1 VSIHSN
7 PEIERIVDTATTIA
21 KDYNHQYVTLEHLL
35 IALVEYPEFNK
46 TLVTFG
52 VEIEE
57 LLRDLY
63 DYIGKQEY
71 LVTIVPPPESIDQ
84 TEASQRTEDKN
95 SIDSKKDKKSNSK
108 ELAKSSMIP
117 QRTHSLERVFNRAF
131 TQVLFSAREQMETID
146 LYLSISQE
154 TNSHAAYF
162 LLKWGINRR
171 QLVEYYTKVHGITK
185 KSKEVKSNYS
195 NKILEE
201 FCTNL
206 NTQVTEG
213 KIDPVIGRA
222 TELEEIAQVLARRQ
236 KSNVLMIGDPGVGKT
251 AIAEG
256 LAHKIVDGDVPKYLI
271 PYTVYNLEIGSL
283 LAGSKYRG
291 EFEEKL
297 KDVLAALNQKG
308 NTILFIDEAHQ
319 MQGAGSGGSSSV
331 DFANMLKPALAKG
344 NIKVIAS
351 TTFEEYTQSF
361 EKDRALMRRFYK
373 LNIDEPTADI
383 SKDILRGLRTHFE
396 KFHNGKISDE
406 AIDSSVDLS
415 VRYQPDRKLPDKA
428 IDLIDMSC
436 ARLKIAK
443 EKFTVEKT
451 DIVDTISKATKIPRE
466 NLLTEKAN
474 KSLTNLDATIKDNLY
489 GQDSAVEQVLEKI
502 YVAKAGMKAHDKP
515 VGNFLF
521 LGPTGTGKTEFCK
534 LLSDALSMKLL
545 RFDMSE
551 YQEKHAMAKLI
562 GAPPGYVGYE
572 DGNLGGGLLISEVE
586 RNPHSII
593 LLDEIE
599 KAHPDISNLLLQ
611 IMDEGSVTGSNGKKA
626 DCRNA
631 ILILTSNLGSADGE
645 ANAIG
650 FGRDLKKTGT
660 DDEAAKKFFKPEFR
674 NRLDAVVKFAKL
686 EKISMKKI
694 VVKFLQELNVLLQ
707 EKEIRIRPSES
718 IVDHLT
724 DIGFDPTM
732 GARPLSRKINELIKV
747 PLSKK
752 ILFEAIEP
760 GSIVSI
766 EWKDEEIK
774 FTVQPPELNNLLEDK
789 TVDKD
794 GFIVL

>member
-1 VSIHSN
+1 MSIHSN
-7 PEIERIVDTATTIA
+7 PEIENIVNTATTIA
-21 KDYNHQYVTLEHLL
+21 KDYNHEYVTLEHLL
-35 IALVEYPEFNK
+35 IALVEYPAFNK
-46 TLVTFG
+46 LLIDFG
-52 VEIEE
+52 VEAEE

-63 DYIGKQEY
+63 EYIGKQDY
-71 LVTIVPPPESIDQ
+71 LVAPATV
-84 TEASQRTEDKN
+84 TE
-95 SIDSKKDKKSNSK
+95 
-108 ELAKSSMIP
+108 LVP

-146 LYLSISQE
+146 LFLSVSQE
-154 TNSHAAYF
+154 PNSHAAYF
-162 LLKWGINRR
+162 LLKWGVNRR
-171 QLVEYYTKVHGITK
+171 GLVEFYSQTHGHLNKKPTKD
-185 KSKEVKSNYS
+185 VKNNYD
-195 NKILEE
+195 KILDEY
-201 FCTNL
+201 CTDL
-206 NTQVTEG
+206 NQQVKDG

-222 TELEEIAQVLARRQ
+222 VELEEIAQVLARRS

-256 LAHKIVDGDVPKYLI
+256 LAHKIVNSEIPEYLL
-271 PYTVYNLEIGSL
+271 PYTVFNLEIGSL

-297 KDVLAALNQKG
+297 KDVLASLNAKG
-308 NTILFIDEAHQ
+308 NCILFIDEAHQ
-319 MQGAGSGGSSSV
+319 MQGAGAGGSSSV

-351 TTFEEYTQSF
+351 TTYEEYTQSF

-373 LNIDEPTADI
+373 LNIDEPTPAVA
-383 SKDILRGLRTHFE
+383 KDILYGLRTHFE
-396 KFHNGKISDE
+396 KFHSGVIADE
-406 AIDSSVDLS
+406 AIETAVDLS
-415 VRYQPDRKLPDKA
+415 VRYQTDKRLPDKA

-436 ARLKIAK
+436 ARLKIK
-443 EKFTVEKT
+443 NPDFIVTKL

-466 NLLTEKAN
+466 NLLSEKA
-474 KSLTNLDATIKDNLY
+474 TENLITLESTIKDKLY
-489 GQDSAVEQVLEKI
+489 GQDTAVDEVLEKI
-502 YVAKAGMKAHDKP
+502 YVAKAGMKSHNKP

-521 LGPTGTGKTEFCK
+521 LGPTGTGKTEFAK
-534 LLSDALSMKLL
+534 LLSDNLSMKLL
-545 RFDMSE
+545 RYDMSE
-551 YQEKHAMAKLI
+551 YQEKHSMAKLI

-611 IMDEGSVTGSNGKKA
+611 IMDEGFITGSNGKKA

-645 ANAIG
+645 QNAIG
-650 FGRDLKKTGT
+650 FGRSLTKEGT

-674 NRLDAVVKFAKL
+674 NRLDAVIKFNKL
-686 EKISMKKI
+686 DKISMKKI
-694 VVKFLQELNVLLQ
+694 VVKFLNELNELLV
-707 EKEIRIRPSES
+707 EKEIKVHTTEALI
-718 IVDHLT
+718 DHLT
-724 DIGFDPTM
+724 EVGFDPAM

-752 ILFEAIEP
+752 ILFEHVEL
-760 GSIVSI
+760 GSIVTA
-766 EWKDEEIK
+766 DYQDDAVK
-774 FTVQPPELNNLLEDK
+774 FTIIPPSLDLLENK
-789 TVDKD
+789 TVDEN
-794 GFIVL
+794 GFIVVE

>member
-1 VSIHSN
+1 MTMHSN
-7 PEIERIVDTATTIA
+7 PEIESIVNTATTIA

-35 IALVEYPEFNK
+35 IALIEYPSFNK
-46 TLVTFG
+46 LLLDFG
-52 VEIEE
+52 VEVEE

-63 DYIGKQEY
+63 EYIGKQDY
-71 LVTIVPPPESIDQ
+71 LISPIK
-84 TEASQRTEDKN
+84 TE
-95 SIDSKKDKKSNSK
+95 
-108 ELAKSSMIP
+108 ELVP

-131 TQVLFSAREQMETID
+131 TQVLFSAREQMETVD
-146 LYLSISQE
+146 LYLSVSQE
-154 TNSHAAYF
+154 PNSHAAYF

-171 QLVEYYTKVHGITK
+171 QLVDFYSQQHGPFNKKTKD
-185 KSKEVKSNYS
+185 VKNNY
-195 NKILEE
+195 NKILDEY
-201 FCTNL
+201 CTDL
-206 NTQVTEG
+206 NKQVQDG

-222 TELEEIAQVLARRQ
+222 VELEEIAQVLARRN

-256 LAHKIVDGDVPKYLI
+256 LAHKIVHNEVPEYLK

-297 KDVLAALNQKG
+297 KEVLASLSAKG

-319 MQGAGSGGSSSV
+319 MQGAGAGGSSSV

-373 LNIDEPTADI
+373 LNIDEPTPQVA
-383 SKDILRGLRTHFE
+383 KDILNGLRTHFE
-396 KFHNGKISDE
+396 KFHGGVISDE
-406 AIDSSVDLS
+406 AIETAVDLS
-415 VRYQPDRKLPDKA
+415 VRYQTDKRLPDKA
-428 IDLIDMSC
+428 IDLLDMSC
-436 ARLKIAK
+436 ARLKIKNSDFIVGK
-443 EKFTVEKT
+443 E
-451 DIVDTISKATKIPRE
+451 DIVETISKATKIPKE
-466 NLLTEKAN
+466 NLLSEKA
-474 KSLTNLDATIKDNLY
+474 TENLVNLETTIKDKLY
-489 GQDSAVEQVLEKI
+489 GQDSAVDQVLEKI
-502 YVAKAGMKAHDKP
+502 YVAKAGMKAHNKP

-521 LGPTGTGKTEFCK
+521 LGPTGTGKTELCK

-551 YQEKHAMAKLI
+551 YQEKHSMAKLI

-611 IMDEGSVTGSNGKKA
+611 IMDDGFITGSNGKKA
-626 DCRNA
+626 DCRNT
-631 ILILTSNLGSADGE
+631 ILILTSNLGAADGE
-645 ANAIG
+645 QNAIG
-650 FGRDLKKTGT
+650 FGRNLAKEGT

-674 NRLDAVVKFAKL
+674 NRLDAVVKFSKL
-686 EKISMKKI
+686 DKISMKKV
-694 VVKFLQELNVLLQ
+694 VVKFLNELNDLLV
-707 EKEIRIRPSES
+707 EKTIKVHATES
-718 IVDHLT
+718 LVDYLT
-724 DIGFDPTM
+724 EVGFDPAM
-732 GARPLSRKINELIKV
+732 GARPLARKINELIKV

-752 ILFEAIEP
+752 ILFDHVEP
-760 GSIVSI
+760 GSIVTADWI
-766 EWKDEEIK
+766 ENEIK
-774 FTVQPPELNNLLEDK
+774 FTVIAPTLELLENK
-789 TVDKD
+789 TVDEN
-794 GFIVL
+794 GYIVVE